1 MRSAGTRPRAPWAI
15 VISLAIVAAAVGL
28 GVYALHRGALIPM
41 TDDASIDAD
50 VVHVAAEVGGRI
62 VSIPVEENSQVK
74 QGELLFQIDPV
85 PYQLAVDQARA
96 NLEIAKAALETQ
108 RRFLSTQRSSAAIAA
123 DQTRSAETNL
133 DLATRTVERLRPLGA
148 KGYVPTQQLDQAQTA
163 QRDAVTALQQAHERQ
178 AAAAQAID
186 TDAAAIATVQ
196 ARQAELAIAERHLHD
211 TTVAATHAG
220 RVVGLTVLSGEMVAP
235 GQSLFTLVNDE
246 AWFAVGNFRET
257 DLHAIAVGDCATV
270 YSMIDR
276 TAAIKGVVQGLGAGV
291 LDTDRVNLPR
301 SVPYVQRSL
310 NWVIVAQRFPVRVRL
325 VDPPPRLVR
334 LGATAV
340 VEMKHGASCD

>member
-1 MRSAGTRPRAPWAI
+1 MRAAGTRRRPPWAI
-15 VISLAIVAAAVGL
+15 VVSLGIVAAAVAFA
-28 GVYALHRGALIPM
+28 VYVLHRSAIMPT

-62 VSIPVEENSQVK
+62 VSIPVEENVRVSK
-74 QGELLFQIDPV
+74 GDLLFQIDPV
-85 PYQLAVDQARA
+85 PYQLVVDQAGA

-108 RRFLSTQRSSAAIAA
+108 RRFLSTQRSNAVVAA
-123 DQTRSAETNL
+123 DQTRNAETNL
-133 DLATRTVERLRPLGA
+133 ELATRTVERLRPLAA
-148 KGYVPTQQLDQAQTA
+148 KGYVPIQQLDQAQTT
-163 QRDAVTALQQAHERQ
+163 QRDAETSLQQARERQ
-178 AAAAQAID
+178 AASVRAID

-196 ARQAELAIAERHLHD
+196 ARQAELAIAERHVHD
-211 TTVAATHAG
+211 TTVRATHVG
-220 RVVGLTVLSGEMVAP
+220 RVAGLAVLSGEMVAP

-257 DLHAIAVGDCATV
+257 DLHVIAVGDCATV

-291 LDTDRVNLPR
+291 LDTDRINLPR

-310 NWVIVAQRFPVRVRL
+310 NWVIVAQRFPVRVQL
-325 VDPPPRLVR
+325 VDPPPHLVR

-340 VEMKHGASCD
+340 VEMKHGARCD

>member
-1 MRSAGTRPRAPWAI
+1 MQAAGTRSRPPWAI
-15 VISLAIVAAAVGL
+15 AISLAIIATTIGFGL
-28 GVYALHRGALIPM
+28 YALHRSSLMPT

-50 VVHVAAEVGGRI
+50 VVHIAAEVGGRI
-62 VSIPVEENSQVK
+62 VSIPVEENSHVSK
-74 QGELLFQIDPV
+74 GDVLFQIDPV

-96 NLEIAKAALETQ
+96 NLNMANAALETQ
-108 RRFLSTQRSSAAIAA
+108 RRFLSTQRSTAVVAT

-133 DLATRTVERLRPLGA
+133 ELANRTVERLRPLAA
-148 KGYVPTQQLDQAQTA
+148 KGYVPIQQIDQAQTT
-163 QRDAVTALQQAHERQ
+163 QRDSVTSLEQAHERQ
-178 AAAAQAID
+178 AAAVQAID
-186 TDAAAIATVQ
+186 TDEAAVATVQ
-196 ARQAELAIAERHLHD
+196 ARQAELGIAERHLQD
-211 TTVAATHAG
+211 ATIRATHAG
-220 RVVGLTVLSGEMVAP
+220 RVVGLSVLSGEMVAP

-276 TAAIKGVVQGLGAGV
+276 MAPIKGVVQGLGAGV
-291 LDTDRVNLPR
+291 LDTDRINVPR
-301 SVPYVQRSL
+301 SVPYVERSL

-325 VDPPPRLVR
+325 VDPPQHLVR

-340 VEMKHGASCD
+340 VEMKHGADCN